1 MCQVDRLAKSISLCV
16 ENVRPSE
23 DGRDQSLESRN
34 LRPAYLF
41 GDRVVPMCI

>member
-1 MCQVDRLAKSISLCV
+1 MRRVDRSVKSIALYI

-23 DGRDQSLESRN
+23 DGRDRSLKSRN
-34 LRPAYLF
+34 LIFAYLF

>member
-1 MCQVDRLAKSISLCV
+1 MRPVDRSAKSIALCV

-23 DGRDQSLESRN
+23 DGRDRSMECRN
-34 LRPAYLF
+34 LISAYLF